1 MKLIKS
7 RFFSI
12 SELICPEILE
22 VLTEEAAWR
31 LIPYSTI
38 LSLDL
43 LRSMYGGPIYINGKG
58 LTHCGVRCKCTT
70 VGARHSR
77 HKLYEYESTAFDLHC
92 DDMGKLRAIIE
103 ANSIQ
108 LQIDKVEDYASTAS
122 WTHIQIT
129 TRPVVGGLEYFKL

>member
-70 VGARHSR
+70 VGAPKSR
-77 HKLYEYESTAFDLHC
+77 HKLYEFEATCFDLHC
-92 DDMGKLRAIIE
+92 DGQSELRHIIE

-108 LQIDKVEDYASTAS
+108 LQIDKVEDYASTPT

-129 TRPVVGGLEYFKL
+129 TNPVVGGLQFFKP